1 MQLRRWLFF
10 LLMTATGWLAAPQGR
25 AQCLPLELLDQ
36 GLAAGR
42 TTPDS
47 LRALFALQEV
57 AFDTWVEHPGPDP
70 YWTYTAPG
78 AAPAAAAAAA
88 PAEVPVDAWVGL
100 RRSNQHTYYD
110 LVYKTTSRECIM
122 QLRAELRRRG
132 KLKSEVINCVQCEGE
147 RLVGKDYTVT
157 VFTQKAAYAAKSTPF
172 PYVLVLRRA
181 EAVPTTTPDASTQG
195 VSGP

>member
-10 LLMTATGWLAAPQGR
+10 LVTMATGWLVAPAGR

-36 GLAAGR
+36 GIAAGR
-42 TTPDS
+42 TRPDS
-47 LRALFALQEV
+47 LRALLALEEV

-70 YWTYTAPG
+70 YWTYTAPR
-78 AAPAAAAAAA
+78 PAAGSAAADTL
-88 PAEVPVDAWVGL
+88 VDAWVGL

-110 LVYKTTSRECIM
+110 LVYKTTSRECIV
-122 QLRAELRRRG
+122 QLRGELRRRG
-132 KLKSEVINCVQCEGE
+132 KLKSEVTNCVQCEGE

-157 VFTQKAAYAAKSTPF
+157 IFTQKAAYAAKSTPF

-181 EAVPTTTPDASTQG
+181 EGA
-195 VSGP
+195 GPPETSSPVVNGQ